1 MNQLYPIRRIAI
13 SVIFLLSASWS
24 FATIYTVTNTAD
36 AGAGS
41 LRQAIIDANTSP
53 GLDTIA
59 FNIPAAGAQ
68 VISPLSALPSIDDA
82 VFVNGYSQPGSL
94 IGTIHTTAATR
105 AIRIV
110 LRGAVAGAGVSGLT
124 LNANNITVAG
134 LAIHSFTMDG
144 ITVLNGVD
152 NLVIWGNFI
161 GSDQNGTTDLGNGNH
176 GINLGDFGPGGS
188 DNVIIGNNSDGIRD
202 TDEGNLI
209 SGNGGDGVIGWALT
223 NSIISGNFIG
233 SNRQGIGTTLGN
245 GRNGILLTVG
255 SIGNRVG
262 SNGDGVN
269 DQQEPNGVIRNAGR
283 GILLAANS
291 NANFIGGNS
300 VGMNTLGSAAGN
312 FLNGIEI
319 LNSSANIISS
329 NIAAFNTGNGIAL
342 TSQDFFGFN
351 FNTTNNTIVGNY
363 IGVAP
368 TNLAVAKGNTMSGIA
383 LSAADGLFTIQN
395 VIGSNND
402 GIGDDLEANTIAYN
416 ARGISFTNSASVS
429 GNKISRNS
437 IFSNTNLGIDFNS
450 DGTTANDDGDAD
462 AGPNELFNFP
472 VIVVASKASGTD
484 LVVRGIARPSSI
496 IEVYLE
502 DGSGEGRTFLFRE
515 QEGGP
520 ADLATGDSTYSD
532 PTFGTFTDRLF
543 EFSIPLAPLIP
554 IPGGSR
560 LVALAI
566 KPALNDSSTSE
577 FGASLMLMPVSLTS
591 FQGNLHNGKVYLTWN
606 TKNETN
612 SSHFIIEKSMNGSS
626 YSNIGQVNS
635 GLASG
640 QYSFI
645 DDGTLNK
652 INYYRLQQVD
662 HDGKAAYSRVLIIKN
677 DISSVGVN
685 ISPNPV
691 RSFMNISFTLEKK
704 ENVKIQL
711 FDPMGRLVKRYE
723 VKGNNGINTFNI
735 SDLNGLPA
743 GIYSLE
749 LIGDGIKARQQ
760 IMKK

>member
-1 MNQLYPIRRIAI
+1 MTHLYPIKRIAI

-24 FATIYTVTNTAD
+24 FATIYTVTTTAD

-59 FNIPAAGAQ
+59 FNIAAAGAQ
-68 VISPLSALPSIDDA
+68 VISPTSALPSVNDA
-82 VFVNGYSQPGSL
+82 TFINGYSQPTSV
-94 IGTIHTTAATR
+94 IGTMAART
-105 AIRIV
+105 IRIV

-124 LNANNITVAG
+124 LNANNITVCG
-134 LAIHSFTMDG
+134 LAIHSFTLDG
-144 ITVLNGVD
+144 ITVLNGAD

-161 GSDQNGTTDLGNGNH
+161 GSDQNGALDLGNGNH

-209 SGNGGDGVIGWALT
+209 SGNGQDGVIGWALT

-233 SNRQGIGTTLGN
+233 SNRAGIGTTLGN

-255 SIGNRVG
+255 CIGNRVG
-262 SNGDGVN
+262 SNGDGIN
-269 DQQEPNGVIRNAGR
+269 DGQEPNGIIRNTGR
-283 GILLAANS
+283 GILIAANS
-291 NANFIGGNS
+291 NANFIGGNV
-300 VGMNTLGSAAGN
+300 VGMNTVGAAAGN

-319 LNSSANIISS
+319 LNSSLNIISTNLVLS
-329 NIAAFNTGNGIAL
+329 NVGHGVAL

-351 FNTTNNTIVGNY
+351 FNTVGNIIVANY
-363 IGVAP
+363 IGVTP
-368 TNLAVAKGNTMSGIA
+368 TNVARGNTGSGIA

-402 GIGDDLEANTIAYN
+402 GVGDDLEANNIANN
-416 ARGISFTNSASVS
+416 ARGISFTNSANIS

-437 IFSNTNLGIDFNS
+437 IYSNTNLGIDFNS
-450 DGTTANDDGDAD
+450 DGTTANDDGDGD
-462 AGPNELFNFP
+462 TGPNELFNFP

-484 LVVRGIARPSSI
+484 LVVRGISRPSAV

-520 ADLATGDSTYSD
+520 TDLATGDSTYSD

-606 TKNETN
+606 TKNESN
-612 SSHFIIEKSMNGSS
+612 SSHFIIEKSMNGGS
-626 YSNIGQVNS
+626 YSNLGQVNS
-635 GLASG
+635 GVASG

-645 DDGTLNK
+645 DDGPLNK

-662 HDGKAAYSRVLIIKN
+662 HDDKAAYSRVLIIKN

-691 RSFMNISFTLEKK
+691 RSFMNISYTLEKK
-704 ENVKIQL
+704 ENIKIHL

-723 VKGNNGINTFNI
+723 VKGNAGINTFNI

-749 LIGDGIKARQQ
+749 LIGDGMKARQQ